1 MNGFLLL
8 FDQAVE
14 TIPVHVWNK
23 MLDAPHHE
31 ALPSLRKIESV
42 PLKRPEMILGM
53 TLPWVEP
60 HTPIVYDAMN
70 FHPPVLAELM
80 TVEEHRRPLHNREV
94 VSVPLSE

>member
-1 MNGFLLL
+1 
-8 FDQAVE
+8 
-14 TIPVHVWNK
+14 
-23 MLDAPHHE
+23 
-31 ALPSLRKIESV
+31 
-42 PLKRPEMILGM
+42 MILGM